1 MKLYE
6 RRDYGNYGIGHYFSN
21 YFARC
26 WYIYFIRCSL
36 YSFVA
41 LKLKADLQG
50 LLAFDIFTR
59 NLMELKYTIK
69 GAKMDYEDLNIYDA
83 IAIATAFILL
93 GLLTVFPFIVF

>member
-6 RRDYGNYGIGHYFSN
+6 RRDYGNYGIGHHFSD